1 MKKLLFITC
10 LSLFFVAASSQT
22 GKDYTRIDIMLVK
35 GDYLKVIDTCKSILS
50 TDSLNAEIYYKLGM
64 AYQNIIPDENSIASF
79 QKASE
84 LAPDNNLY
92 RYMVAKTYFTRE
104 KKHLA
109 RPIFE
114 ELCMRDT
121 LNWSYSYYL
130 TSIYLE
136 EGKYDNCIKIYQR
149 FLRNDSTNYIV
160 LDKLGYAFLRK
171 NKVETS
177 IDYFNKSLHLN
188 DKNINA
194 IKNLSFLYPYINK
207 TDTAITLLNRA
218 IKIDP
223 EDMDLYARRA
233 TIYFARHY
241 GKKTLDDY
249 LKLLASGD
257 TTFLYLKRAGI
268 SYFIN
273 MQPKEAIPYLSMASR
288 RDTTD
293 YETLDYL
300 AKCYKKLNDPVK
312 TRYYY
317 NKIIDVLEP
326 LAFQLGV
333 ANVMLGEEY
342 KKGRMYDQA
351 LASYN
356 RSMELMHDFNIML
369 MIANT
374 YDQELNNVPKAISFY
389 KQFLNGYKTSG
400 FYFTA
405 EHIDGIRKRLEYL
418 EEQQKIKATQAKK

>member
-1 MKKLLFITC
+1 MKKFLVLILLF
-10 LSLFFVAASSQT
+10 LFFKAAFAQT
-22 GKDYTRIDIMLVK
+22 SPDYTRIDIMLIK
-35 GDYLKVIDTCKSILS
+35 GDYPKVIDTCKNILS
-50 TDSLNAEIYYKLGM
+50 TDSLNAEIYYKLGL
-64 AYQNIIPDENSIASF
+64 AYQNLIPDENSIACF

-84 LAPDNNLY
+84 LDPENNLY
-92 RYMVAKTYFTRE
+92 RYMTAKSYFTKE

-114 ELCMRDT
+114 ELCSRDT

-136 EGKYDNCIKIYQR
+136 EGKYDNCIKIYNR

-177 IDYFNKSLHLN
+177 IDYFNKSLQLN

-194 IKNLSFLYPYINK
+194 IKNLSYLYPYVNK
-207 TDTAITLLNRA
+207 MDTAITLLNRA
-218 IKIDP
+218 ITLDP

-233 TIYFARHY
+233 TIYFAKHY

-249 LKLLASGD
+249 LKILASGD

-268 SYFIN
+268 SYFLN

-300 AKCYKKLNDPVK
+300 ARCYKKLNDPVK

-317 NKIIDVLEP
+317 NRIIDVLEP
-326 LAFQLGV
+326 LAYQLGV

-342 KKGRMYDQA
+342 KKVKMYDQA
-351 LASYN
+351 LTSYN
-356 RSMELMHDFNIML
+356 RSMELMHDFNVIL

-400 FYFTA
+400 FYFTS
-405 EHIDGIRKRLEYL
+405 EHIDGIKKRLEYL
-418 EEQQKIKATQAKK
+418 EEQQKIKAAQVQK